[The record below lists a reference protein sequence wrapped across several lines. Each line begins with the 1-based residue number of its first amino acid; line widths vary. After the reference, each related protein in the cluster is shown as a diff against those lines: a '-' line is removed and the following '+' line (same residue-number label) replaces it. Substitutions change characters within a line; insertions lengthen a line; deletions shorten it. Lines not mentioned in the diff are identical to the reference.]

1 MVIWYASDDYPSS
14 STSTK
19 QHAANCVIIGAVD
32 SRAIGLVADWQCGA
46 TAPEKRSSRCQGM
59 LGLCIES
66 RQSVALCAARM
77 QLSFSGP
84 GTWECGRCG
93 HTTTPK
99 FLVQM
104 GILAACHGLAS
115 QSFCNLSSR
124 NIDPSSHES
133 PVSIP
138 DQHLG

>member
-66 RQSVALCAARM
+66 RQSVALCAVLM

-84 GTWECGRCG
+84 GTWVGVRLVRPHSDPKIFG
-93 HTTTPK
+93 LQAAAHQPDPLKNYYGPDGYFGSLSRSRKPK
-99 FLVQM
+99 FL
-104 GILAACHGLAS
+104 
-115 QSFCNLSSR
+115 
-124 NIDPSSHES
+124 
-133 PVSIP
+133 
-138 DQHLG
+138 